1 MDSSST
7 DGGVQQRQCLIV
19 DIACARVKARQM
31 HVVGHAER
39 AIQTA
44 MLETSMTTSERSQTL
59 DAHWIQFAQLQHGC
73 VRGPWSR
80 VGTAIPMRGSRVSYG
95 YESEARPIPKHV

>member
-1 MDSSST
+1 
-7 DGGVQQRQCLIV
+7 
-19 DIACARVKARQM
+19 M
-31 HVVGHAER
+31 HVFGHAER
-39 AIQTA
+39 AIQTST
-44 MLETSMTTSERSQTL
+44 LETSMTTSERSQTF

-80 VGTAIPMRGSRVSYG
+80 VGTAIPMLGSRVSYG